1 MNWTNGLRPIAIP
14 LTRWLDADADEF
26 AKDLR
31 KRLDRPG
38 LDDHAQPA
46 LIMALGMAASRLD
59 ATEAARVAE
68 DLRGRLERAPT
79 DVASQPYLVSALG
92 NTIGRLSAS
101 DATELA
107 NFLRAWLDRPETDG
121 LTEQA
126 LLDALAMAAAVRTRD
141 AASVRD
147 LIVSVGLPLRDPSES
162 PAWPILE
169 QISGA
174 HFDRD
179 PVPLVAWAHDRYA
192 VEPTDARPVLHR

>member
-1 MNWTNGLRPIAIP
+1 M
-14 LTRWLDADADEF
+14 
-26 AKDLR
+26 
-31 KRLDRPG
+31 
-38 LDDHAQPA
+38 
-46 LIMALGMAASRLD
+46 
-59 ATEAARVAE
+59 
-68 DLRGRLERAPT
+68 
-79 DVASQPYLVSALG
+79 SALG

-107 NFLRAWLDRPETDG
+107 NYLRAWLDRPETDG

-174 HFDRD
+174 HFDPG
-179 PVPLVAWAHDRYA
+179 PVPLVVWAHDRYA